1 MFSLILC
8 FFILVLFISNSETVI
23 HGAETGLML
32 WYRNV
37 IPVLLP
43 FMILSN
49 IIVSKIKN
57 ISLSNQTG
65 KKAATYKLAVGTT
78 FLLGLFCGYP
88 LGAKTASDFV
98 REGVYS
104 PKLGNIILPVCNNSS
119 PMFIAGY
126 IVHTLL
132 SGTVSFPFAMLMIYA
147 PYLLFLTL
155 AVVWHLC
162 FTHHNQSIHYAEPG
176 KYGNLSDGKNL
187 RKRKQNTTSAT
198 TAVHDMM
205 LDSIIQITYVG
216 IYIMLCSVIIEFL
229 HILPGISPMQ
239 TTLLS
244 GITEITNGTY
254 LLAVCTQFRAKIK
267 TALILAVTSFGG
279 ISAILQT
286 NKVISTSGLSL
297 LSYVCV
303 KILCATGTYILTI
316 LFI

>member
-1 MFSLILC
+1 MFSLFLC
-8 FFILVLFISNSETVI
+8 FCALILFILNSEPVM
-23 HGAETGLML
+23 HGAATGLML

-49 IIVSKIKN
+49 IIVAKVKN
-57 ISLSNQTG
+57 LSLHNHTNQSTS
-65 KKAATYKLAVGTT
+65 ACRLALTTT

-98 REGVYS
+98 REGIYS
-104 PKLGNIILPVCNNSS
+104 PRLGNLIVPVCNNSS

-132 SGTVSFPFAMLMIYA
+132 SDTISLPFAMLMIYI
-147 PYLLFLTL
+147 PYLLFLAL
-155 AVVWHLC
+155 SVIC
-162 FTHHNQSIHYAEPG
+162 FLISRQ
-176 KYGNLSDGKNL
+176 KYGSRDICVSDRGGKKCRNASYTEN
-187 RKRKQNTTSAT
+187 KKTVSASN
-198 TAVHDMM
+198 ASRDYM

-216 IYIMLCSVIIEFL
+216 IYIILCSIIIEFL
-229 HILPGISPMQ
+229 AVLPEFSPLQ

-254 LLAVCTQFRAKIK
+254 MLAVCAGLEPKIK

-286 NKVISTSGLSL
+286 NKVISASGLSII
-297 LSYVCV
+297 SYVCI
-303 KILCATGTYILTI
+303 KLLCATGTYIMTI

>member
-1 MFSLILC
+1 MFSLFLC
-8 FFILVLFISNSETVI
+8 FCVLILFILNSEPVMR
-23 HGAETGLML
+23 GAATGLML

-49 IIVSKIKN
+49 IIVSKVKN
-57 ISLSNQTG
+57 LSSGSRTG
-65 KKAATYKLAVGTT
+65 QDANASRLALSTT

-104 PKLGNIILPVCNNSS
+104 PRLGNLIVPVCNNSS

-132 SGTVSFPFAMLMIYA
+132 SDTVSLPFAMLMIYT
-147 PYLLFLTL
+147 PYLLFFAIS
-155 AVVWHLC
+155 AVCIRMSRRKSGFRSLSAPNRDNIPREKNA
-162 FTHHNQSIHYAEPG
+162 FTEN
-176 KYGNLSDGKNL
+176 KV
-187 RKRKQNTTSAT
+187 SASN
-198 TAVHDMM
+198 VSRDYM
-205 LDSIIQITYVG
+205 LDSIVQITYVG
-216 IYIMLCSVIIEFL
+216 IYIMLCSIIIEFL
-229 HILPGISPMQ
+229 AVLPELSPLQ

-254 LLAVCTQFRAKIK
+254 LLAGCAELGSNIK

-286 NKVISTSGLSL
+286 NKVISASGLSII
-297 LSYVCV
+297 SYVCI
-303 KILCATGTYILTI
+303 KLLCAAGTYSMTI

>member
-1 MFSLILC
+1 MFSLFLC
-8 FFILVLFISNSETVI
+8 FYVLILFILNSEPVM
-23 HGAETGLML
+23 HGAATGLML

-49 IIVSKIKN
+49 IIVSKVKN
-57 ISLSNQTG
+57 LSSNSRTG
-65 KKAATYKLAVGTT
+65 QGANASRLALSTT

-104 PKLGNIILPVCNNSS
+104 PRLGNLIVPVCNNSS

-132 SGTVSFPFAMLMIYA
+132 SDTVSLPFAMLMIYT
-147 PYLLFLTL
+147 PYLLFLAIS
-155 AVVWHLC
+155 AVC
-162 FTHHNQSIHYAEPG
+162 IRMSRQKSGFRS
-176 KYGNLSDGKNL
+176 LSAPNRDNIPREKNAFIEN
-187 RKRKQNTTSAT
+187 KVSASN
-198 TAVHDMM
+198 VSRDYM
-205 LDSIIQITYVG
+205 LDSIVQITYVG
-216 IYIMLCSVIIEFL
+216 IYIMLCSIIIEFL
-229 HILPGISPMQ
+229 AVLPELSPLQ

-254 LLAVCTQFRAKIK
+254 LLAVCTGLETKIK

-286 NKVISTSGLSL
+286 NKVISASGLSII
-297 LSYVCV
+297 SYVCI
-303 KILCATGTYILTI
+303 KLLCAAGTYIMTI

>member
-1 MFSLILC
+1 MFSLFLC
-8 FFILVLFISNSETVI
+8 FCVLILFILNSEPVM
-23 HGAETGLML
+23 HGATTGLML

-49 IIVSKIKN
+49 IIVAKVKN
-57 ISLSNQTG
+57 LSSHSRTNQS
-65 KKAATYKLAVGTT
+65 ANASRLALSTT

-104 PKLGNIILPVCNNSS
+104 PRLGNLIVPVCNNSS

-132 SGTVSFPFAMLMIYA
+132 SDTISLPFAMLMIYT
-147 PYLLFLTL
+147 PYLLFLAL
-155 AVVWHLC
+155 SAVCC
-162 FTHHNQSIHYAEPG
+162 FISRGKSGFRNISAASRDKRQCKKTSIIE
-176 KYGNLSDGKNL
+176 NKNAV
-187 RKRKQNTTSAT
+187 SASN
-198 TAVHDMM
+198 VSGDYM
-205 LDSIIQITYVG
+205 LDSMIQITYVG
-216 IYIMLCSVIIEFL
+216 IYIILCSIIIEFL
-229 HILPGISPMQ
+229 AVLPELSPLQ

-254 LLAVCTQFRAKIK
+254 LLAVCAGLETKIK

-286 NKVISTSGLSL
+286 NKVISASGLSII
-297 LSYVCV
+297 SYVCI
-303 KILCATGTYILTI
+303 KLLCAAGTYIMTI